1 MGVWSVVLS
10 VAVGV
15 VFLAL
20 LPLVRAFIEAE
31 ANEPTTG
38 QDAPDAALLISFG
51 VLMLALLD
59 LVALGLG
66 VAGVAQRRH
75 KKALAVLGILVSVLA
90 LIHELWIAW
99 EPPSYL
105 PPGFPTGPARR

>member
-1 MGVWSVVLS
+1 MTL
-10 VAVGV
+10 AVGV

-20 LPLVRAFIEAE
+20 LPLVRAFFEAE

-38 QDAPDAALLISFG
+38 QDAPGAALLVSFG
-51 VLMLALLD
+51 ILMLALLD

-66 VAGVAQRRH
+66 IVVVVQRRR
-75 KKALAVLGILVSVLA
+75 KKALAVSGILVSVVVLA
-90 LIHELWIAW
+90 LVHELWFAW

-105 PPGFPTGPARR
+105 PPGLPTSPAGG